1 MKAATSAPTSIDE
14 YLAAYPPKIRAILQ
28 RIRRTVAKAAPGAE
42 ERIAYRMPSFALNG
56 ALVYFGG
63 FTEHAG
69 FFPPCR
75 DATLKREAARYA
87 GPKGNLQFRYDEP
100 IPYELITKLVQA
112 RVRENQ
118 DRLDAKPQASLSGK
132 AAPRPSR

>member
-1 MKAATSAPTSIDE
+1 MKPGQSAPITIDE
-14 YLAAYPPKIRAILQ
+14 YLAAYPPKIRTILQ

-42 ERIAYRMPSFALNG
+42 ERIGYRMPSFALNG

-63 FTEHAG
+63 FKEHVG

-75 DATLKREAARYA
+75 DAKLTREAAPYA

-100 IPYELITKLVQA
+100 IPYDLITKIVQA

-118 DRLDAKPQASLSGK
+118 DRLEAKQRKKG
-132 AAPRPSR
+132 R